1 MAALSQSAIIER
13 LKDGS
18 LYVSPIF
25 HPPQIGEAS
34 IDLRMGNIAV
44 TARTR
49 ATSHVDPKKRVVA
62 QEGDHDFQ
70 RALRQKLE
78 RHEIPFME
86 PVLIHPGQLTLAST
100 LEWVQLPPNLVGQV
114 TARSSWAREGLNIAT
129 ANQIN
134 PGYRGIITLEL
145 ANHGPIPL
153 KLYPGMRIAQ
163 ITFYEAMGEATA
175 KEIKSQFDLSFEPK
189 AGDIAAKDEAFIPA
203 RRKNQPPR

>member
-1 MAALSQSAIIER
+1 MAALSHSAIIER

-25 HPPQIGEAS
+25 PPQIGEAS
-34 IDLRMGNIAV
+34 IDLRMGNVAV

-49 ATSHVDPKKRVVA
+49 ATSHVDPTERVVTK
-62 QEGDHDFQ
+62 EGDHDFE

-86 PVLIHPGQLTLAST
+86 PVLIHPGQLTLVST

-163 ITFYEAMGEATA
+163 ITFYQAIGETTA
-175 KEIKSQFDLSFEPK
+175 KEIQFDLSFEPK